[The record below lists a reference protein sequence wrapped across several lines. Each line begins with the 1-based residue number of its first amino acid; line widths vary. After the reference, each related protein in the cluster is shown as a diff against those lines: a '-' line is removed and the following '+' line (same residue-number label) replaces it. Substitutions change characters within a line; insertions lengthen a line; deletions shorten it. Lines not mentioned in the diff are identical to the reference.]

1 MFLIK
6 LKTIGNCIIPDLDN
20 FIIYFGNNQ
29 IVDLEEYFPIEK
41 IKDSFRSPDGDLC
54 TLENHNVIER
64 VSSNCIEW
72 KQQQR
77 ENRKES
83 ARKSEDTNKKKI
95 IDILEELRTMD
106 IAECQKKVDIDFFD
120 NLSILDKIINDESF
134 HKDIREFAKK
144 LMHENLNN
152 KLDEKFILI

>member
-41 IKDSFRSPDGDLC
+41 IKDSFRSPHGDLY
-54 TLENHNVIER
+54 TLEKNNVLEK
-64 VSSNCIEW
+64 VSANSIEW
-72 KQQQR
+72 KQQER
-77 ENRKES
+77 EERKTI
-83 ARKSEDTNKKKI
+83 ARKVSETNKKKI
-95 IDILEELRTMD
+95 ADIIHELRIMD
-106 IAECQKKVDIDFFD
+106 TGKFKEIIDLEYFD
-120 NLSILDKIINDESF
+120 NLSILDKIINDNSF
-134 HKDIREFAKK
+134 HKEGRDFAKK
-144 LMHENLNN
+144 LMHENLDH